1 MKRSSLVL
9 FLLLQTAAS
18 QAQELRLFEEIEGL
32 PVASP
37 QAPQPLMAGPANTQP
52 AFTLRSLSR
61 FGERYEAVLLDRTSR
76 PVRVSW
82 AAGESAGVPGFGG
95 FLVQSAGAGML
106 TLIHP
111 PTDPCISVQTSG
123 VNCTAGNSATLAL
136 VPAIPLAM
144 NGSVPQPQ
152 AGGQQQG
159 QPGPQRSVQDVS
171 LGIQGAPPQGGFYN
185 QAGAGVDANGP
196 GVFLNPFSGQMEQVQ
211 QMSEEERAARG
222 ERQAQRAMR
231 LRQIEPTR
239 IDPASLPPGTRIQ
252 STPFGDRIVRD

>member
-1 MKRSSLVL
+1 MNRLSLAL
-9 FLLLQTAAS
+9 LLLLQTAAS
-18 QAQELRLFEEIEGL
+18 QAQDLRLFEEIEGL
-32 PVASP
+32 PVANQ
-37 QAPQPLMAGPANTQP
+37 QAPQPVMAAPGNTQP

-61 FGERYEAVLLDRTSR
+61 FGERYEAVLLDRTYR

-95 FLVQSAGAGML
+95 FMVQSAGSGAL

-123 VNCTAGNSATLAL
+123 VSCTAGNSATLAL
-136 VPAIPLAM
+136 VPAKPLAM

-152 AGGQQQG
+152 FGNGQGQQ
-159 QPGPQRSVQDVS
+159 GPQRVVQEVS
-171 LGIQGAPPQGGFYN
+171 LGIQGAPPQSGFN
-185 QAGAGVDANGP
+185 QAGAGVDASGP
-196 GVFLNPFSGQMEQVQ
+196 GVFLNPFSGQVEQVQ
-211 QMSEEERAARG
+211 QMSDEERAARG

-231 LRQIEPTR
+231 LRQMEPTR
-239 IDPASLPPGTRIQ
+239 IDPASLPPGTRIE